1 MNNQNRNELYY
12 IAKRIDDPIPIFF
25 FDPVDFVLLV
35 TFFGLGIVTKQF
47 LIGAFLAWAVLKLSK
62 MMKRGAK
69 RGAVMHSLWRVGL
82 LQDKSFKKFNPLK
95 SDYIA

>member
-1 MNNQNRNELYY
+1 MENNGNLYY
-12 IAKRIDDPIPIFF
+12 IARGLDDPIPIFF

-35 TFFGLGIVTKQF
+35 AFFGLGIVTKQF

-62 MMKRGAK
+62 VMKRGAK

-82 LQDKSFKKFNPLK
+82 LQDKSFAKFNPLK
-95 SDYIA
+95 SDYTA